1 MLKTWLA
8 LNGRCG
14 FFPSRT
20 VPRCPRPQ
28 IMRLDSSLKVRS
40 PSHLWQFF
48 TYAFRSGPNS
58 QFWQVVINFLHSFLI
73 FLYNII
79 CYCFNVKINFKIP
92 EYQCSLAV
100 ASCSMNTVLPMFRS
114 SFPFLFLT
122 PGWPLQFFP
131 CIGRGAV
138 RVLLKLNSLPA
149 FENYF
154 WC

>member
-1 MLKTWLA
+1 MTGTERSLW
-8 LNGRCG
+8 

-48 TYAFRSGPNS
+48 TYALRSGSNS

-122 PGWPLQFFP
+122 PGCLSNFSMHRKRRCQSTAQAQFPTCFWELFL
-131 CIGRGAV
+131 
-138 RVLLKLNSLPA
+138 VLV
-149 FENYF
+149 
-154 WC
+154 